1 MAKEPFDSLTSAQ
14 TPEKAKHCR
23 VQQET
28 YMHQQILKSNMVIQ
42 QQERAKH
49 METIATVLGIISS
62 MLSIF
67 ATATSI
73 KNKKEIKKNTR
84 LL

>member
-1 MAKEPFDSLTSAQ
+1 
-14 TPEKAKHCR
+14 
-23 VQQET
+23 
-28 YMHQQILKSNMVIQ
+28 MHQQILKSNMVIQ

-73 KNKKEIKKNTR
+73 KIKKIRDCYENNALTTNGNGNTQIMGNSNQVNTHAK
-84 LL
+84 

>member
-1 MAKEPFDSLTSAQ
+1 
-14 TPEKAKHCR
+14 
-23 VQQET
+23 
-28 YMHQQILKSNMVIQ
+28 MHQQILKSNMVIQ
-42 QQERAKH
+42 QPERAKH

-73 KNKKEIKKNTR
+73 KNKKEIKKIRDCYENNALTTNGNGNTQIMGNSNQVNTHAK
-84 LL
+84 

>member
-1 MAKEPFDSLTSAQ
+1 
-14 TPEKAKHCR
+14 
-23 VQQET
+23 
-28 YMHQQILKSNMVIQ
+28 MHQQILKSNMVIQ

-73 KNKKEIKKNTR
+73 KNKKEIKKYAIVMKIT
-84 LL
+84 LLQQMVMAILR

>member
-1 MAKEPFDSLTSAQ
+1 
-14 TPEKAKHCR
+14 
-23 VQQET
+23 
-28 YMHQQILKSNMVIQ
+28 MHQQILKSNMVIQ

>member
-1 MAKEPFDSLTSAQ
+1 
-14 TPEKAKHCR
+14 
-23 VQQET
+23 
-28 YMHQQILKSNMVIQ
+28 MHQQILKSNMVIQ

-73 KNKKEIKKNTR
+73 KNKKEIKKKYAIVMKIT
-84 LL
+84 LLQQMVMAILR

>member
-1 MAKEPFDSLTSAQ
+1 
-14 TPEKAKHCR
+14 
-23 VQQET
+23 
-28 YMHQQILKSNMVIQ
+28 MHQQILKSNMVIQ

-73 KNKKEIKKNTR
+73 KNKKKLKKYAIVMKIT
-84 LL
+84 LLQQMVMAILR

>member
-1 MAKEPFDSLTSAQ
+1 
-14 TPEKAKHCR
+14 
-23 VQQET
+23 
-28 YMHQQILKSNMVIQ
+28 MHQQILKSNMVIQ

-73 KNKKEIKKNTR
+73 KNKIEIKKYAIVMKIT
-84 LL
+84 LLQQMVMAILR

>member
-1 MAKEPFDSLTSAQ
+1 
-14 TPEKAKHCR
+14 
-23 VQQET
+23 
-28 YMHQQILKSNMVIQ
+28 MHQQILKSNMVIQ

-67 ATATSI
+67 ATATST
-73 KNKKEIKKNTR
+73 KKKLKKYAIVMKIT
-84 LL
+84 LLQQMVMAILR

>member
-1 MAKEPFDSLTSAQ
+1 
-14 TPEKAKHCR
+14 
-23 VQQET
+23 
-28 YMHQQILKSNMVIQ
+28 MVIQ

-49 METIATVLGIISS
+49 METIATVLGIISY

-73 KNKKEIKKNTR
+73 KNKKKLKKYAIVMKIT
-84 LL
+84 LLQQMVMAILR

>member
-1 MAKEPFDSLTSAQ
+1 
-14 TPEKAKHCR
+14 
-23 VQQET
+23 
-28 YMHQQILKSNMVIQ
+28 MHQQILKSNMVIQ

-73 KNKKEIKKNTR
+73 KNKKIRDCYENNALTTNGNGNTQIMGNSNQVNTHAK
-84 LL
+84 